1 MIEVHNPCEN
11 CVCLAICR
19 LKTYS
24 KLYWDCRLL
33 RDYVAIYLHA
43 SDDAGSDPSPFQL
56 VYDILKPI
64 QWKVTPTGN
73 IHKMEPTTWG
83 SVLHTIKKIK

>member
-1 MIEVHNPCEN
+1 MIKLDTPCEN

-19 LKTYS
+19 LKTYN
-24 KLYWDCRLL
+24 KLYWGCRLV
-33 RDYVAIYLHA
+33 RDYISIYMHA
-43 SDDAGSDPSPFQL
+43 SDDTGSDPSPFQL

-73 IHKMEPTTWG
+73 IHKMEPTGRG
-83 SVLHTIKKIK
+83 STLHTWKNVI